1 MTIEEITRQVIQE
14 EDKLLQAA
22 EAKKG
27 ITPTE
32 RMLIM
37 AEVRLTTNK
46 IISRLKEDK
55 NNGNKSNHR

>member
-1 MTIEEITRQVIQE
+1 MMIEEITRQVIQE

-22 EAKKG
+22 EDKKG
-27 ITPTE
+27 ISHTE

-55 NNGNKSNHR
+55 NND

>member
-1 MTIEEITRQVIQE
+1 MTIEEITQQVIHE
-14 EDKLLQAA
+14 EDVLLQAA
-22 EAKKG
+22 EDKKG

-55 NNGNKSNHR
+55 NGN

>member
-22 EAKKG
+22 EDKKG
-27 ITPTE
+27 ISHTE

-55 NNGNKSNHR
+55 NNGN

>member
-22 EAKKG
+22 EDKKG
-27 ITPTE
+27 ISHTE

-55 NNGNKSNHR
+55 NNVK

>member
-22 EAKKG
+22 ETKKG

-37 AEVRLTTNK
+37 AELRLTATK
-46 IISRLKEDK
+46 IIERLKKEEV
-55 NNGNKSNHR
+55 NK

>member
-1 MTIEEITRQVIQE
+1 MTIKEITRQVIQE
-14 EDKLLQAA
+14 EDKLLRAA

-37 AEVRLTTNK
+37 AEVRLVANK
-46 IISRLKEDK
+46 IISRLKEAEATK
-55 NNGNKSNHR
+55 

>member
-22 EAKKG
+22 EDKKG
-27 ITPTE
+27 ISHTE

-37 AEVRLTTNK
+37 AEIRLVTNK

-55 NNGNKSNHR
+55 NNVN

>member
-1 MTIEEITRQVIQE
+1 MTIEEITREVIRE
-14 EDKLLQAA
+14 EDRLLQAA
-22 EAKKG
+22 EDKKG

-37 AEVRLTTNK
+37 SEIRLVTNK

-55 NNGNKSNHR
+55 NNGN

>member
-14 EDKLLQAA
+14 EDKLLQQA
-22 EAKKG
+22 EEKKG
-27 ITPTE
+27 ISHAE

-37 AEVRLTTNK
+37 AEIRLTTNK

-55 NNGNKSNHR
+55 NNVK

>member
-37 AEVRLTTNK
+37 AEVRLVTNK
-46 IISRLKEDK
+46 IINRLKEAEAAK
-55 NNGNKSNHR
+55 

>member
-22 EAKKG
+22 ETKKG

-37 AEVRLTTNK
+37 AEVRLVTNK
-46 IISRLKEDK
+46 IINRLKEDK
-55 NNGNKSNHR
+55 NNGK